1 MTPPLLYI
9 SWKLSLLVPGP
20 SEVAFS
26 RSNWEKP
33 VLLLSQYHPLPKQDR
48 SLFQAAPAFPSGG
61 RIRIEQQHLQKQPD
75 LEGEELGS
83 GWDLFP
89 TII

>member
-26 RSNWEKP
+26 RSNWEKT
-33 VLLLSQYHPLPKQDR
+33 VLLLPSYHPLPKPDR
-48 SLFQAAPAFPSGG
+48 SLFQAVPCFLT
-61 RIRIEQQHLQKQPD
+61 RWKDQD
-75 LEGEELGS
+75 
-83 GWDLFP
+83 
-89 TII
+89 